1 MEQIVK
7 LMEKKGIKCG
17 IENIKITTGSQQA
30 IFLTGM
36 LTLDTV
42 DAVVVDNPTYLGAL
56 SAYVPYEAEFIGVD
70 ADEEGMIMSEL
81 EKTLQENK
89 NVKLI

>member
-1 MEQIVK
+1 MRNREYTDYDRFST
-7 LMEKKGIKCG
+7 
-17 IENIKITTGSQQA
+17 N

-36 LTLDTV
+36 LTLDKG
-42 DAVVVDNPTYLGAL
+42 DAVVVENPTYLGAL

-81 EKTLQENK
+81 ETLQENK
-89 NVKLI
+89 NVKLIYVVRISRILQERLGV